1 MEITE
6 EEKKLLAS
14 FRQLGVQPKADT
26 KEDLQAWIQEYAT
39 SASAA
44 VKQETPSQSLQ
55 PATTLLQAPRLSCF
69 TGNNTKKDTEASYD
83 LWRYEVECLRAS
95 GTHNE
100 QAVLE
105 AARRSLRGE
114 AARIAMRLGTHS
126 TLENLLTKFGSV
138 YGATQSKESILA
150 QFYSARQQ
158 KGEDVS
164 SWSCRLEDLLM
175 RAEELGQVDPG
186 KRGEMLRCML
196 WTGLLPDLKDRSG
209 YKFDTVKDF
218 DKLRT
223 ELRRIE
229 QESVQRT
236 EQTSKTKTSAMSNMA
251 STSDEQDDKSRIQ
264 ALEGAVQKLTD
275 ELKKLQKQRDPAG
288 VRGQQ
293 QFKNAGPSGQ
303 QTQASGQPG
312 RRKQGDGPVCYRC
325 GEKGHIRAGCKVRLD
340 HSAKREKELSKRER
354 LGIVRNAENQS
365 IVIKPNST
373 RVIRGVVD
381 KGLDVSST
389 CAMLQ
394 PTRTPGNSV
403 TSLLD
408 ITPTLVNYQPVT
420 LACQQEQ
427 AQAKCD
433 TADSESFMDKVKI
446 SSDILSEEEVQRL
459 ELLLNKY
466 QDGFSKGDLDVGY
479 TSRVRH
485 EIKLTDDTP
494 FKQRHRHIP
503 PGMFNQVR
511 EHLQQLLD
519 SGIIRRSHS
528 PFSSNVVLVK
538 KKDGALRLCIDF
550 RQLNARTL
558 KDSYALPRI
567 EELLDALAGSKYFSV
582 LDMKSGYHQIEVAE
596 EHKERTAFTVA
607 PLGFF
612 EYNRMAMGLANA
624 PATYQRLM
632 EECLGDLHLRVCLV
646 FLDDIIIFSDTFEEH
661 LERIEQV
668 LHRLREWGLKLNPK
682 KCSFGQERV
691 KYVGHIVSASGVEA
705 DPEKCEKIRNWPT
718 PQTPEEIRQFLGF
731 AGYYRRFVRGFSQIA
746 RPLMELMPAP
756 TKTKQRRGRKRA
768 SEATTGKWV
777 WGKEQEA
784 AFAKLKECLSS
795 PPVLG
800 FPDYSSPFEVHT
812 DACQQGLGAVLYQ
825 IQDARLDATG
835 HRWLAALAA
844 FDFDIIYRPGKNNA
858 DADALSRLPVVD
870 DSFQLPGQ
878 TLEQLSTDDLRSA
891 QKADPVLRMSADVD
905 SWITKC
911 PRCIRRKTPANSRAP
926 LVNVVTT
933 QPLELVC
940 TDFLTLETSKGGFQ
954 HVLVITDHFTRYA
967 LAVPTR
973 NMSAKTTA
981 DVLFNQFVVHY
992 GMPKRLHSDQGA
1004 NFEGRIIRELCQLME
1019 CQKSRTTPYHPM
1031 GNGMCERFNRTL
1043 LDMLGTLA
1051 PHQKHDWKSH
1061 IATLVHAYNCTR
1073 HESTGF
1079 SPFSLMFGRDP
1090 RLPVDLVFGLGQTA
1104 DSVPLSKYVENLRS
1118 RLRSSYELATAAA
1131 DKARAQQKKGYDR
1144 KTRGAGIE
1152 VGDRVLVKIVVFDGK
1167 HKIAD
1172 KWEEDVYELVPDW
1185 SKNLSETAPGSSKIQ
1200 ENGADVHE
1208 TGGDFLVLI

>member
-1 MEITE
+1 
-6 EEKKLLAS
+6 
-14 FRQLGVQPKADT
+14 
-26 KEDLQAWIQEYAT
+26 
-39 SASAA
+39 
-44 VKQETPSQSLQ
+44 
-55 PATTLLQAPRLSCF
+55 
-69 TGNNTKKDTEASYD
+69 
-83 LWRYEVECLRAS
+83 
-95 GTHNE
+95 
-100 QAVLE
+100 
-105 AARRSLRGE
+105 
-114 AARIAMRLGTHS
+114 MRLGTHS

-408 ITPTLVNYQPVT
+408 ITPTLVNYQPV
-420 LACQQEQ
+420 
-427 AQAKCD
+427 
-433 TADSESFMDKVKI
+433 
-446 SSDILSEEEVQRL
+446 
-459 ELLLNKY
+459 
-466 QDGFSKGDLDVGY
+466 
-479 TSRVRH
+479 
-485 EIKLTDDTP
+485 
-494 FKQRHRHIP
+494 
-503 PGMFNQVR
+503 
-511 EHLQQLLD
+511 
-519 SGIIRRSHS
+519 
-528 PFSSNVVLVK
+528 K

-567 EELLDALAGSKYFSV
+567 EELLDA
-582 LDMKSGYHQIEVAE
+582 
-596 EHKERTAFTVA
+596 
-607 PLGFF
+607 
-612 EYNRMAMGLANA
+612 
-624 PATYQRLM
+624 
-632 EECLGDLHLRVCLV
+632 
-646 FLDDIIIFSDTFEEH
+646 
-661 LERIEQV
+661 
-668 LHRLREWGLKLNPK
+668 W
-682 KCSFGQERV
+682 
-691 KYVGHIVSASGVEA
+691 
-705 DPEKCEKIRNWPT
+705 
-718 PQTPEEIRQFLGF
+718 QT
-731 AGYYRRFVRGFSQIA
+731 
-746 RPLMELMPAP
+746 
-756 TKTKQRRGRKRA
+756 
-768 SEATTGKWV
+768 
-777 WGKEQEA
+777 
-784 AFAKLKECLSS
+784 
-795 PPVLG
+795 
-800 FPDYSSPFEVHT
+800 
-812 DACQQGLGAVLYQ
+812 
-825 IQDARLDATG
+825 
-835 HRWLAALAA
+835 
-844 FDFDIIYRPGKNNA
+844 
-858 DADALSRLPVVD
+858 VVD

-1152 VGDRVLVKIVVFDGK
+1152 VGDRVL
-1167 HKIAD
+1167 
-1172 KWEEDVYELVPDW
+1172 LVPDW